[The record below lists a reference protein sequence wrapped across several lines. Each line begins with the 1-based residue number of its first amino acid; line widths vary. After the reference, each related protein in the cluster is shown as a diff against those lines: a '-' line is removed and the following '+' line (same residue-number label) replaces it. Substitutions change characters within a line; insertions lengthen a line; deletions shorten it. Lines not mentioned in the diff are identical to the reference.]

1 MSTGLGLRERKKSA
15 TRQAIHEAAL
25 RLALEL
31 GPDQVTVE
39 AIADAAAVS
48 RRTFSN
54 YFACKEEALLY
65 GDHLRIQR
73 FLSLVRERPQSE
85 TPWTALTQAAQEL
98 YRQINERDPQ
108 WIRQHQLMRQQPAL
122 LAQQITTYAAFE
134 QDLAAEISHRLPAT
148 TDPLYARIV
157 AASFLAALRV
167 AVRSWI
173 DQPAGRTLTESI
185 QQVLD
190 TAAGQFD

>member
-15 TRQAIHEAAL
+15 TRQAIHQAAL
-25 RLALEL
+25 RLALAV

-54 YFACKEEALLY
+54 YFASKEEALLY

-73 FLSLVRERPQSE
+73 FLSLVQDRPQSE
-85 TPWTALTQAAQEL
+85 TPWTALTEAAQQL
-98 YRQINERDPQ
+98 YRQINEHDPQ
-108 WIRQHQLMRQQPAL
+108 WIRQHQLIRQQPAL

-134 QDLAAEISHRLPAT
+134 QDLAAEITTRLAT
-148 TDPLYARIV
+148 TGNPLYPRIV

-173 DQPAGRTLTESI
+173 DQPAGRTLTEVI
-185 QQVLD
+185 QQVLV